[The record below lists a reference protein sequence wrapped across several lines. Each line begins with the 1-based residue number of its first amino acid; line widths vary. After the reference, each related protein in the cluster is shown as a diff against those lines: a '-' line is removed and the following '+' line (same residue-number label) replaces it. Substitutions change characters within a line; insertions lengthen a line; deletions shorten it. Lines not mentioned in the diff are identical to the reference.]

1 MKLVATP
8 FIKNLQNSP
17 EINLG
22 QFELI
27 EDIVSALSCWNNLSS
42 LGYVESMKVM
52 NQGNVADTVQ

>member
-17 EINLG
+17 EINSG

-27 EDIVSALSCWNNLSS
+27 EDIVSALSNLSL

-52 NQGNVADTVQ
+52 NQGNVAVTVQ